1 MCSIYSRL
9 PEFQAPNFQLLPV
22 VAMDSFVIAVIA
34 YIVSMSMA
42 FIFAQKLNYEVNPNQ
57 ELLAQ
62 VRVYRCYM
70 VLLKNIYL
78 SFTTVFCKVV
88 LKF

>member
-1 MCSIYSRL
+1 MYSRL

-62 VRVYRCYM
+62 VLIYQCCI
-70 VLLKNIYL
+70 LFLKNIYDL
-78 SFTTVFCKVV
+78 YNWFDKVFYNWV
-88 LKF
+88 L

>member
-1 MCSIYSRL
+1 MCWMYSRL

-62 VRVYRCYM
+62 VLVYQCCI
-70 VLLKNIYL
+70 LFLKNIYDL
-78 SFTTVFCKVV
+78 W
-88 LKF
+88 LIW